1 MVTHP
6 PPVVERARR
15 GGRDRGGR
23 GRGARGRGGGRGRG
37 GRARGGG
44 RAPKPVPNLPNDVN
58 APTQRL
64 SYYRCLVKFM
74 SYTKKEQFADDRLF
88 TK

>member
-15 GGRDRGGR
+15 RVRDRGGR
-23 GRGARGRGGGRGRG
+23 GRGGRGRGGRGRG
-37 GRARGGG
+37 GRGG
-44 RAPKPVPNLPNDVN
+44 RTPKPVPNLPNDVN